1 MAGLPG
7 SGLSRRER
15 LASPG
20 QFRRVFQKGIRVDG
34 PLFSLVAAANDCGHD
49 RLGLAASRKVGGAVA
64 RNRAKRRLRE
74 CFRRHKR
81 LEAPSLDLVLMAKNE
96 IVGCVQGELEREYR
110 QRLRRLQDRVARSR
124 GAAPARAD

>member
-1 MAGLPG
+1 VAGLPG

-15 LASPG
+15 LSSPG

-34 PLFSLVAAANDCGHD
+34 PLFSLVAAPNDCGHD
-49 RLGLAASRKVGGAVA
+49 RLGLAASRRVGGAVA

-81 LEAPSLDLVLMAKNE
+81 SERPALDLVLMAKTE

-110 QRLRRLQDRVARSR
+110 QRLRRLQDRVARPR
-124 GAAPARAD
+124 GPAAARPD

>member
-34 PLFSLVAAANDCGHD
+34 PLFSLVAAPNDCGHD
-49 RLGLAASRKVGGAVA
+49 RLGLAASRRVGGAVA

-81 LEAPSLDLVLMAKNE
+81 AERPALDLVLK
-96 IVGCVQGELEREYR
+96 RRR
-110 QRLRRLQDRVARSR
+110 QKGRKRL
-124 GAAPARAD
+124 AA